1 MDYILIQC
9 IKIMLLYNV
18 HAHIYKLCVL
28 IASPVNLFNSYV
40 KPDKECATARC
51 HGEYLQSS
59 IWEAEARGL

>member
-1 MDYILIQC
+1 
-9 IKIMLLYNV
+9 MLLYNV